1 MFARSRPGC
10 AEGFLPGPQAASF
23 GSRCSQLPPICRG
36 LRAFVL
42 RTRRPV
48 PGTGRE
54 PGCAGRVPPS
64 APTRPPC
71 SWLGEVAA
79 PLCGVR
85 ELGVSVRDG
94 SRAAAER
101 GVPRPWQ
108 RFLLPLLAWARVL
121 PKSSSS
127 APRLL
132 RQAAQLS
139 EVNSVW
145 SQRTGRREAPLPLGP
160 LAKRRV
166 SWGARAVGAMGERGP
181 SNTRL
186 GWGRSLSSLPP
197 AAGTRRKAF
206 GVIRFAFQSGD

>member
-121 PKSSSS
+121 ISS
-127 APRLL
+127 LL
-132 RQAAQLS
+132 IGLIYK
-139 EVNSVW
+139 
-145 SQRTGRREAPLPLGP
+145 LGM
-160 LAKRRV
+160 KRV
-166 SWGARAVGAMGERGP
+166 SCPFRFKGRVHFRALTLFPGSRVNASEGLAQTSNNPLSPLWSPRGQVKQ
-181 SNTRL
+181 
-186 GWGRSLSSLPP
+186 LPP
-197 AAGTRRKAF
+197 
-206 GVIRFAFQSGD
+206 